1 MNQRVKFINKDKSEF
16 FSTLKKRVDDYF
28 ATNNI
33 SRNANKL
40 MISKTIVML
49 LMYFVP
55 LVLVFTGVAT
65 GFSFWLCWIISGLG
79 IAGIGMSVMHDAN
92 HGSYSSNTTLNN
104 LMGHLVDLIG
114 GDAGNWKIQHN
125 VLHHAYTNIQG
136 LDEDIDNKSILR
148 FSPHGKHK
156 PVHKF
161 QIFYAL
167 FFYSIMTIYWAT
179 AKDYIQLFRY
189 KKLGLIKEAGTSF
202 TGKLVRITVVKIIY
216 FTSILW
222 LPIYVLGFSWQGI
235 VGGFIVMH
243 LVAGLVLSIVFQV
256 AHVIE
261 EAQFPLPDSLGNIEN
276 DWAIHQLQ
284 TTADF
289 SAGNKLLTFYVGG
302 LNYQVIHH
310 LFPRICHVHYPAL
323 APIVEK
329 TAQEFGLKYLYFPTF
344 GEAIR
349 SHLRLI
355 NRLGKREIRQLA
367 VEM

>member
-1 MNQRVKFINKDKSEF
+1 MKFINKDKSEF
-16 FSTLKKRVDDYF
+16 FVTLKKRVDEYF
-28 ATNNI
+28 TSNNI
-33 SRNANKL
+33 SKHANTL
-40 MISKTIVML
+40 MIMKTVVMIVM
-49 LMYFVP
+49 YFLP
-55 LVLVFTGVAT
+55 LVFLFTGIAT
-65 GFSFWLCWIISGLG
+65 GISFWLCWIISGLG

-92 HGSYSSNTTLNN
+92 HGSYSSNATVNN
-104 LMGHLVDLIG
+104 LIGHLVDLIG

-125 VLHHAYTNIQG
+125 VLHHAYTNVQG
-136 LDEDIDNKSILR
+136 FDEDIDDKAILR

-156 PVHKF
+156 PIHKY
-161 QIFYAL
+161 QVFYAL
-167 FFYSIMTIYWAT
+167 FFYSIMTFYWAT

-189 KKLGLIKEAGTSF
+189 KKLGLIKEAGSSF
-202 TGKLVRITVVKIIY
+202 LGKLAGITLVKVVY
-216 FTSILW
+216 FTYMLV
-222 LPIYVLGFSWQGI
+222 LPIVILGLPWAGVVL
-235 VGGFIVMH
+235 GFIVMH

-261 EAQFPLPDSLGNIEN
+261 EAQFPLPDSHGNIEN

-310 LFPRICHVHYPAL
+310 LFPRVCHVHYPAL

-329 TAQEFGLKYLYFPTF
+329 TAQEFGLKYMYFPTF
-344 GEAIR
+344 GQAIR

-355 NRLGKREIRQLA
+355 NTLGKSEIRQMA